1 MKNTLWHGTVCAGLM
16 LWHATLLAWAD
27 DGQRP
32 HTYAFDQ
39 PDLVSAQRVFGVG
52 NATIMLGEACHDFP
66 EATAAYD
73 HWLDQNQPTIE
84 RLTLML
90 ADYYRIDPVVPG
102 LRQRVAAAMHLKTS
116 LNLPSATLA
125 DACPSLPQTLA
136 SSHYDLE
143 ARYQASLKEVQDPNY
158 FNPKRKSS
166 LQLPATP
173 MEQTP

>member
-1 MKNTLWHGTVCAGLM
+1 M
-16 LWHATLLAWAD
+16 LAWAG

-39 PDLVSAQRVFGVG
+39 PELVSAQRVFGVG
-52 NATIMLGEACHDFP
+52 NATTMLSEACHDFP

-73 HWLDQNQPTIE
+73 VWLQKNQSTFQ
-84 RLTLML
+84 RLAVML
-90 ADYYRIDPVVPG
+90 ADYYRIDPMVPD
-102 LRQRVAAAMHLKTS
+102 LRQRVAAAMHLKTA
-116 LNLPSATLA
+116 LNLSSATLA

-143 ARYQASLKEVQDPNY
+143 ARYQASRKEVQDPNY

-166 LQLPATP
+166 LQPPAIP